1 MDDRDEFGIDLRRRN
16 DRPRFRCKS
25 QSAPSSDEVDA

>member
-16 DRPRFRCKS
+16 DRPRFRCTPTTFRCS
-25 QSAPSSDEVDA
+25 R